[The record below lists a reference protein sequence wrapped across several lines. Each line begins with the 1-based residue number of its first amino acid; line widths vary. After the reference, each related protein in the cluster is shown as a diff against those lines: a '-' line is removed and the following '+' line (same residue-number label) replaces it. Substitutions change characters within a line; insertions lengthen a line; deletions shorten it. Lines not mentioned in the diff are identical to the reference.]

1 MAEKA
6 SRLWVITMVV
16 VAAGV
21 ATAGPAAAA
30 DDQLIQDLAD
40 LADLIPGDHLC
51 QTAPG
56 TTLCADGVVRG
67 SYGAPTSVPT
77 YDSRCYAD
85 DLVTARRLEACSAH

>member
-1 MAEKA
+1 MAKNA
-6 SRLWVITMVV
+6 SQLWAIIIVA

-30 DDQLIQDLAD
+30 DDQLIEDLAD
-40 LADLIPGDHLC
+40 LADLIPDDTLC

-67 SYGAPTSVPT
+67 SYGAPTYVPT

>member
-1 MAEKA
+1 MAKNA
-6 SRLWVITMVV
+6 SQLWAIIIVA

-30 DDQLIQDLAD
+30 DDQLIEDLAD
-40 LADLIPGDHLC
+40 LADLIPADNLC

-67 SYGAPTSVPT
+67 SFGAPTHVPT